1 MARAACIIDRFM
13 HKIGL
18 HRKSFITM
26 LIGFGCSVPAIMST
40 RILENK
46 RDRLTT
52 IMIIPLMSC
61 GARMT
66 IYSLFIPAF
75 FAEKWRAPVLSI
87 LYVSGIAIAGI
98 LAKILRIWVFKGERG
113 GLVMELPPYRMATIN
128 GLLIHMWLRA
138 WQYLRKVGTVILAM
152 SVILWAMTASPKLPK
167 ETLAQ
172 YSSPAEKRSAEL
184 QYSVIGRIGHAI
196 EPAIRPIGFDWRI
209 GTALVSALP
218 AKEMFVAQM
227 GILFA
232 VDDNPASDTHEKNNG
247 VLQSALQKAYTP
259 LRAFCIM
266 IFCLLAAPCLATTA
280 VTKKE
285 TESWFWA
292 LVQFFGLTAVGYIV
306 TFCIYQT
313 GSLILR
319 LIYT

>member
-1 MARAACIIDRFM
+1 MDRFM

-18 HRKSFITM
+18 HGKSFIPM

-75 FAEKWRAPVLSI
+75 FPEKWRAPVLWI
-87 LYVSGIAIAGI
+87 LYVAGIGVAAI
-98 LAKILRIWVFKGERG
+98 LAKILRLWVFKGESV
-113 GLVMELPPYRMATIN
+113 GLVMELPPYRMPTLN
-128 GLLIHMWLRA
+128 GLVIHMWLRA

-152 SVILWAMTASPKLPK
+152 SVVLWAMTTYPKLPN
-167 ETLAQ
+167 ETLAK
-172 YSSPAEKRSAEL
+172 YSSAAERQSSAL
-184 QYSVIGRIGHAI
+184 QYSMIGRIGHAI
-196 EPAIRPIGFDWRI
+196 EPVIRPIGFDWRI
-209 GTALVSALP
+209 GTAIVSALP

-232 VDDNPASDTHEKNNG
+232 VDDNQAAGKTKGSSG
-247 VLQSALQKAYTP
+247 VLQAALQKAYTP
-259 LRAFCIM
+259 LTAFCIM

-292 LVQFFGLTAVGYIV
+292 IVQFFGLTAVGYIV
-306 TFCIYQT
+306 TFFIYQT

-319 LIYT
+319 IVQT